1 MMKSEIKCSILRA
14 LTVFIMAAAPLRGI
28 AQEEMV
34 FVVHAD
40 PVISWMGSN
49 ESEYVNE
56 GSKAGFDIGLNVLH
70 FFAENYAISSGISI
84 FSAGGRQSVTE
95 EITMVFNNFTR
106 DVAAGEEIRY
116 NLRYL
121 NVPVGLRLQTNQ
133 AGLLTYWTDLGFD
146 IRLLLKSTIDIP
158 AAQIDHEN
166 AKTEVY
172 GMNAGW
178 HIGAGRE
185 YEMSIDA
192 SIIAGLSYA
201 QDFFDVT
208 KDLEDVYQPEDR
220 AGLRMFRI
228 RLGIKF

>member
-1 MMKSEIKCSILRA
+1 MKSEIKCAILRA
-14 LTVFIMAAAPLRGI
+14 LTIMILAAAPLRGI
-28 AQEEMV
+28 AQEQMV

-70 FFAENYAISSGISI
+70 FFSENYAISSGISI
-84 FSAGGRQSVTE
+84 LSAGGRQSVTE
-95 EITMVFNNFTR
+95 EITMVFNNFKR

-116 NLRYL
+116 NLLYL
-121 NVPVGLRLQTNQ
+121 NVPAGLRLQTNQ
-133 AGLLTYWTDLGFD
+133 SGLLTYWTDLGFD

-166 AKTEVY
+166 ARTEVY

-178 HIGAGRE
+178 HIGGGIE

-208 KDLEDVYQPEDR
+208 KDLEDVYQPVDR

>member
-1 MMKSEIKCSILRA
+1 MKSEIRCSILRA
-14 LTVFIMAAAPLRGI
+14 LTVIILAAAPLRGI
-28 AQEEMV
+28 AQQELV

-56 GSKAGFDIGLNVLH
+56 GSKAGYDIGLNVLH

-84 FSAGGRQSVTE
+84 LSAGGRQSVTE
-95 EITMVFNNFTR
+95 DITMVFNNFTR
-106 DVAAGEEIRY
+106 DVEAGEEIRY

-121 NVPVGLRLQTNQ
+121 NIPAGLRLQTNQ
-133 AGLLTYWTDLGFD
+133 AGLMTYWTDLGFD

-158 AAQIDHEN
+158 SAQIDHEN

-172 GMNAGW
+172 GLNLGW
-178 HIGAGRE
+178 HLGGGIE
-185 YEMSIDA
+185 YEMDIDA
-192 SIIAGLSYA
+192 SIVAGLSYG

-220 AGLRMFRI
+220 SGLRMFRI
-228 RLGIKF
+228 VLGIKF

>member
-1 MMKSEIKCSILRA
+1 MKSEFKCSILRA
-14 LTVFIMAAAPLRGI
+14 LTILILAAAPLRGI

-40 PVISWMGSN
+40 PIISWMGSN
-49 ESEYVNE
+49 ESEYINE

-95 EITMVFNNFTR
+95 DITMVFNNFTQ
-106 DVAAGEEIRY
+106 DVEAGEEIRY

-121 NVPVGLRLQTNQ
+121 NIPAGLRLQTNQ

-158 AAQIDHEN
+158 SAQIDHEN

-172 GMNAGW
+172 GMNFGW
-178 HIGAGRE
+178 HLGAGIE
-185 YEMSIDA
+185 YEMDINA

-220 AGLRMFRI
+220 CGLRMFRI